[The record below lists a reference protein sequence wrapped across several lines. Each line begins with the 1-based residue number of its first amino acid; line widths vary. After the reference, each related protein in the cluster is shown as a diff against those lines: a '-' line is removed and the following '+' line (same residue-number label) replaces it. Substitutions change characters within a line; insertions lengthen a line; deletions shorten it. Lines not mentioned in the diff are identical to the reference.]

1 MASDPVRLALIG
13 AGRMGRVHLGALRES
28 ETVRVAGV
36 VEPLAA
42 ARSELAA
49 AGLEVWETVDDL
61 LAGDRPEAVL
71 IAAPSD
77 QHPALVATFA
87 GAGIPMLCEKPV
99 GVRAADAIAASGRAE
114 QAGVLLQVGY
124 WRRFVAELRTL
135 RDRIAAGELGDI
147 CQISCMQWDAEPP
160 SEQFRAHSGGIA
172 VDMGVHEFD
181 QVRWLSGQEVT
192 WATAAPAGP
201 STGSHAPTDPDA
213 ATILAGLSGGATAT
227 ISLGRR
233 FPFQDSCWAEVWE
246 TVDDLLAGDRPEAV
260 LIAAPSDQ
268 HPALVATFAGAGI
281 PMLCEKP
288 VGVRAADAI
297 AASTRAEQAGVLLQV
312 GYWRRFVAELRT
324 LRDRIAAGELGDICQ
339 ISCMQW
345 DAEPPSE
352 QFRAHSGGIA
362 VDMGVH
368 EFDQVRWLS
377 GQEVTWA
384 TAAPAGPSTGSHAP
398 TDPDAATILAGLSG
412 GATATISLGRRFP
425 FQDSCWAEVWGTE
438 GYARLPFMWDADGD
452 EVFRSSMR
460 RQAEGFARAVRGGPL
475 EGAGGADAV
484 AALTVAE
491 WTSEALASAGRP
503 AVRGLQS

>member
-13 AGRMGRVHLGALRES
+13 AGRMGQVHLGALRES
-28 ETVRVAGV
+28 ETVQVAGV

-124 WRRFVAELRTL
+124 WRRFVAEL
-135 RDRIAAGELGDI
+135 
-147 CQISCMQWDAEPP
+147 Q
-160 SEQFRAHSGGIA
+160 
-172 VDMGVHEFD
+172 
-181 QVRWLSGQEVT
+181 
-192 WATAAPAGP
+192 
-201 STGSHAPTDPDA
+201 
-213 ATILAGLSGGATAT
+213 
-227 ISLGRR
+227 
-233 FPFQDSCWAEVWE
+233 
-246 TVDDLLAGDRPEAV
+246 
-260 LIAAPSDQ
+260 
-268 HPALVATFAGAGI
+268 
-281 PMLCEKP
+281 
-288 VGVRAADAI
+288 
-297 AASTRAEQAGVLLQV
+297 
-312 GYWRRFVAELRT
+312 T